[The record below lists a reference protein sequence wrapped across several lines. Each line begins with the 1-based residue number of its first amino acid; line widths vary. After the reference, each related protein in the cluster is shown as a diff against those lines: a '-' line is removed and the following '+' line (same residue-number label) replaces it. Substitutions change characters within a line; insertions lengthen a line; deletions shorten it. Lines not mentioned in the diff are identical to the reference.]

1 MLLTPLLY
9 LILHCFPPDVTLPES
24 LLNRVQLHLDGIPI
38 DHLLTA
44 APIIL
49 RQVAVNR
56 RRRQTLIEW
65 PQILLRLAPFQ
76 VG

>member
-9 LILHCFPPDVTLPES
+9 LILHGLPPDVTLPES
-24 LLNRVQLHLDGIPI
+24 LLDRIQLHLNDIPI
-38 DHLLTA
+38 DHQLT